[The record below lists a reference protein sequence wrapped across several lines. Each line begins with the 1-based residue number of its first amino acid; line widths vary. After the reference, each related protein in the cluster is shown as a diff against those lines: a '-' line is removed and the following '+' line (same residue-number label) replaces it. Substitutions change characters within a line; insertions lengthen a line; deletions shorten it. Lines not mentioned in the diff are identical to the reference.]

1 MSQTPLSDV
10 ISELAAGSAPDAYDR
25 FLALFRASTVGVM
38 MDGTPD
44 PDGRGGFVTRSGV
57 TVRSTEHGGRT
68 RILAY
73 ADPEVYLRT
82 YGPQFN
88 AGLSGEV
95 LLQMAAGSVDGDGIL
110 VNCATSEISAVIDR
124 ATAHALTSIAA
135 VDQPARRRW
144 WQRR

>member
-10 ISELAAGSAPDAYDR
+10 ISELAAASTPDTYDR
-25 FLALFRASTVGVM
+25 FLALFRTSTVGVM
-38 MDGTPD
+38 IDGIPAS
-44 PDGRGGFVTRSGV
+44 DGRGGFVADAGM
-57 TVRSTEHGGRT
+57 TVRSTGHGDQT

-73 ADPEVYLRT
+73 ADPEVFLRT

-88 AGLSGEV
+88 AGLSGET
-95 LLQMAAGSVDGDGIL
+95 LLQMAAGSADGDGIL

-124 ATAHALTSIAA
+124 ATAQSLTSVAP

-144 WQRR
+144 WQRT